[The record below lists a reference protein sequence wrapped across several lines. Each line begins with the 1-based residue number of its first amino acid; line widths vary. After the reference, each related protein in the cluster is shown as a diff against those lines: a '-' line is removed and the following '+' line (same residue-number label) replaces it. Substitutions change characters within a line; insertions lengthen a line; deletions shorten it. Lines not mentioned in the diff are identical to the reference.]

1 MIQRQIV
8 IKNLAVNYYFARA
21 TDDTVPTVVF
31 LHGWRNN
38 AKIWTPILTSLE
50 RQNRYHLYALDLPG
64 FGGSQV
70 PPESWK
76 TEDYAKAV
84 REFIITLGLNKV
96 CVVGHSF
103 GGKVGIKLAANYP
116 ESLEKLVLV
125 GSSGI
130 RVESWKNRLVIWL
143 AKIAKPFFAIR
154 FLQNL
159 RPRIYHIL
167 GADDYLATPELKS
180 VFLNVVRED
189 LQSEL
194 DRITMPVL
202 LVWGDL
208 DRETPLVLGKMMA
221 ERLRSARL
229 LVFPKSGHFSFLDRP
244 QEFVESLT
252 SFINESGQSN

>member
-103 GGKVGIKLAANYP
+103 G
-116 ESLEKLVLV
+116 
-125 GSSGI
+125 
-130 RVESWKNRLVIWL
+130 
-143 AKIAKPFFAIR
+143 
-154 FLQNL
+154 
-159 RPRIYHIL
+159 
-167 GADDYLATPELKS
+167 
-180 VFLNVVRED
+180 
-189 LQSEL
+189 
-194 DRITMPVL
+194 
-202 LVWGDL
+202 
-208 DRETPLVLGKMMA
+208 
-221 ERLRSARL
+221 
-229 LVFPKSGHFSFLDRP
+229 
-244 QEFVESLT
+244 
-252 SFINESGQSN
+252 